1 MDNEIVVTNDGS
13 HSIYNPRVNETYH
26 SKHGAIVE
34 AEHVFI
40 KNGLFAENKMQFN
53 ILEVGFGT
61 GLNALL
67 TLQKSQQKEIDINY
81 HGIELYPVLEKSY
94 SQLNFTEL
102 IGEEKSKL
110 LQLHECE
117 WEKEHL
123 ITNLFKLTKNKIAL
137 ENYTSKTKFDIIYF
151 DAFSP
156 EKQPELWTAEVFQN
170 MYNLLNDDGFLV
182 TYCAKGVVKRT
193 MKAVGFEIIV
203 LDGPPGK
210 RQMTRVNKT
219 TSQKKHPKSISI
231 LCKQKR
237 K

>member
-1 MDNEIVVTNDGS
+1 MTNKLVITNDGS
-13 HSIYNPRVNETYH
+13 HSIFNPEVNETYH

-34 AEHVFI
+34 AEYVFI
-40 KNGLFAENKMQFN
+40 KNGLLAENKKQFS

-67 TLQKSQQKEIDINY
+67 TAQKAQQKKIDINY
-81 HGIELYPVLEKSY
+81 HGIELYPVPKESY
-94 SQLNFTEL
+94 IQLNFTEL

-110 LQLHECE
+110 LNLHECN
-117 WEKEHL
+117 WEEEHV
-123 ITNLFKLTKNKIAL
+123 INKFFKLTKNEIAL
-137 ENYTSKTKFDIIYF
+137 EKYTSKTKFDIIYF

-170 MYNLLNDDGFLV
+170 IYDLLKEDGFLV

-193 MKAVGFEIIV
+193 MKTVGFEIIV

-210 RQMTRVNKT
+210 RQMTRANKT
-219 TSQKKHPKSISI
+219 TSQK
-231 LCKQKR
+231 
-237 K
+237 

>member
-1 MDNEIVVTNDGS
+1 MTNKLVITNDGS
-13 HSIYNPRVNETYH
+13 HSIFNPEVNETYH

-34 AEHVFI
+34 AEYVFI
-40 KNGLFAENKMQFN
+40 KNGLLAENKKQFS

-67 TLQKSQQKEIDINY
+67 TAQKAQQKKIAINY
-81 HGIELYPVLEKSY
+81 HGIELYTVPKESY
-94 SQLNFTEL
+94 IQLNFTEL

-117 WEKEHL
+117 WEKEHV
-123 ITNLFKLTKNKIAL
+123 INNFFKLTKNEINL
-137 ENYTSKTKFDIIYF
+137 ENYTSKNKFDIIYF

-156 EKQPELWTAEVFQN
+156 EKQPELWTSEIFRN
-170 MYNLLNDDGFLV
+170 MYDLLKEDGFLV

-210 RQMTRVNKT
+210 RQMTRANKT
-219 TSQKKHPKSISI
+219 TSQK
-231 LCKQKR
+231 
-237 K
+237 

>member
-1 MDNEIVVTNDGS
+1 MTNKLVITNDGS
-13 HSIYNPRVNETYH
+13 HSIYNPEVNETYH

-34 AEHVFI
+34 AEYVFI
-40 KNGLFAENKMQFN
+40 KNGLLAENKKQFN

-67 TLQKSQQKEIDINY
+67 TAQKAQQKKIDINY
-81 HGIELYPVLEKSY
+81 HGIELYPVPKESY
-94 SQLNFTEL
+94 IQLNFTEL

-110 LQLHECE
+110 LNLHECN
-117 WEKEHL
+117 WEEEHV
-123 ITNLFKLTKNKIAL
+123 INKFFKLTKNEIAL

-170 MYNLLNDDGFLV
+170 MYDLLKEDGFLV

-193 MKAVGFEIIV
+193 MKTVGFEIIV

-210 RQMTRVNKT
+210 RQMTRANKT
-219 TSQKKHPKSISI
+219 TSQK
-231 LCKQKR
+231 
-237 K
+237 

>member
-1 MDNEIVVTNDGS
+1 MTNKLVITNDGS
-13 HSIYNPRVNETYH
+13 HSIFNPEVNETYH

-34 AEHVFI
+34 AEYVFI
-40 KNGLFAENKMQFN
+40 KNGLLAEKKKQFN

-67 TLQKSQQKEIDINY
+67 TAQKAQQKKIDIIY
-81 HGIELYPVLEKSY
+81 HGIELYPVTKENY

-110 LQLHECE
+110 LQLHVCN
-117 WEKEHL
+117 WEEEHL
-123 ITNLFKLTKNKIAL
+123 INNFFKLTKKKIAV

-156 EKQPELWTAEVFQN
+156 EKQPELWTVEIFQN
-170 MYNLLNDDGFLV
+170 MYDLLNENGFLV

-210 RQMTRVNKT
+210 RQMTRANK
-219 TSQKKHPKSISI
+219 
-231 LCKQKR
+231 
-237 K
+237 

>member
-1 MDNEIVVTNDGS
+1 MNNKIVITNDGS
-13 HSIYNPRVNETYH
+13 HSIFNAKVNETYH

-34 AEHVFI
+34 AEYVFI
-40 KNGLFAENKMQFN
+40 KNGLMAENKKQFN

-67 TLQKSQQKEIDINY
+67 TAQKAQQKKIAINY
-81 HGIELYPVLEKSY
+81 HGIELYPVPKESY
-94 SQLNFTEL
+94 IQLNFTEL

-117 WEKEHL
+117 WEKEHV
-123 ITNLFKLTKNKIAL
+123 INNFFKLTKNEINL
-137 ENYTSKTKFDIIYF
+137 ENYTSKNKFDIIYF

-170 MYNLLNDDGFLV
+170 MYELLKEDGFLV

-210 RQMTRVNKT
+210 RQMTRANKT
-219 TSQKKHPKSISI
+219 TSQK
-231 LCKQKR
+231 
-237 K
+237 

>member
-1 MDNEIVVTNDGS
+1 MTNKLVITNDGS
-13 HSIYNPRVNETYH
+13 HSIFNPEVNETYH

-34 AEHVFI
+34 AEYVFI
-40 KNGLFAENKMQFN
+40 KNGLLAENKKQFS

-67 TLQKSQQKEIDINY
+67 TAQKAQQKKIAINY
-81 HGIELYPVLEKSY
+81 HGIELYPVPKESY
-94 SQLNFTEL
+94 IQLNFTEL

-110 LQLHECE
+110 LNLHECN
-117 WEKEHL
+117 WEEEHV
-123 ITNLFKLTKNKIAL
+123 INKFFKLTKNEIAL

-156 EKQPELWTAEVFQN
+156 EKQAELWTAEVFQN
-170 MYNLLNDDGFLV
+170 MYNLLNEDGFLV

-193 MKAVGFEIIV
+193 MKAVGFEIVV

-210 RQMTRVNKT
+210 RQMTRANKT
-219 TSQKKHPKSISI
+219 TSQK
-231 LCKQKR
+231 
-237 K
+237 

>member
-1 MDNEIVVTNDGS
+1 MTNKLVITNDGS
-13 HSIYNPRVNETYH
+13 HSIFNPEVNETYH

-40 KNGLFAENKMQFN
+40 KNGLLAENKNQFN

-67 TLQKSQQKEIDINY
+67 TAQKAQQKKNTINY
-81 HGIELYPVLEKSY
+81 HGIELYPVPKESY

-102 IGEEKSKL
+102 IGEKKSKL
-110 LQLHECE
+110 LQIHECN
-117 WEKEHL
+117 WEEEHV
-123 ITNLFKLTKNKIAL
+123 INSFFKLTKNKIAL

-156 EKQPELWTAEVFQN
+156 EKQPELWTTEVFQN
-170 MYNLLNDDGFLV
+170 MYNLLNEDGFLV
-182 TYCAKGVVKRT
+182 TYCAKGIVKRT
-193 MKAVGFEIIV
+193 MKSVGFEIVV

-210 RQMTRVNKT
+210 RQMTRAN
-219 TSQKKHPKSISI
+219 KSII
-231 LCKQKR
+231 EK
-237 K
+237 

>member
-1 MDNEIVVTNDGS
+1 MTNKLVITNDGS
-13 HSIYNPRVNETYH
+13 HSIYNPEVNETYH

-34 AEHVFI
+34 AEYVFI
-40 KNGLFAENKMQFN
+40 KNGLLAENKKQFN

-67 TLQKSQQKEIDINY
+67 TAQKAQQKKIDINY
-81 HGIELYPVLEKSY
+81 HGIELYPVPKESY
-94 SQLNFTEL
+94 IQLNFTEL

-110 LQLHECE
+110 LNLHKCN
-117 WEKEHL
+117 WEEEHV
-123 ITNLFKLTKNKIAL
+123 INKFFKLTKNEIAL

-170 MYNLLNDDGFLV
+170 MYDLLKEDGFLV

-193 MKAVGFEIIV
+193 MKTVGFEIIV

-210 RQMTRVNKT
+210 RQMTRANKT
-219 TSQKKHPKSISI
+219 TSQK
-231 LCKQKR
+231 
-237 K
+237 

>member
-1 MDNEIVVTNDGS
+1 MSNKLVITNDGS
-13 HSIYNPRVNETYH
+13 HSIFNPEVNETYH

-34 AEHVFI
+34 AEYVFI
-40 KNGLFAENKMQFN
+40 KNGLLAENKKQFN

-67 TLQKSQQKEIDINY
+67 TAQKAQQKKIAINY
-81 HGIELYPVLEKSY
+81 HGIELYPVPKESY
-94 SQLNFTEL
+94 IQLNFTEL

-110 LQLHECE
+110 LNLHECN
-117 WEKEHL
+117 WEEEHV
-123 ITNLFKLTKNKIAL
+123 INKFFKLTKNEIAL

-170 MYNLLNDDGFLV
+170 MYDLLKEDGFLV

-193 MKAVGFEIIV
+193 MKTVGFEIIV

-210 RQMTRVNKT
+210 RQMTRANKT
-219 TSQKKHPKSISI
+219 TSQK
-231 LCKQKR
+231 
-237 K
+237 

>member
-1 MDNEIVVTNDGS
+1 MTNKLVITNDGS
-13 HSIYNPRVNETYH
+13 HSIYNPEVNETYH

-34 AEHVFI
+34 AEYVFI
-40 KNGLFAENKMQFN
+40 KNGLLAENKKQFS

-67 TLQKSQQKEIDINY
+67 TAQKAQQKKISINY
-81 HGIELYPVLEKSY
+81 HGIELYPVPKESY
-94 SQLNFTEL
+94 IQLNFTKL

-110 LQLHECE
+110 LQLHECK
-117 WEKEHL
+117 WEKEH
-123 ITNLFKLTKNKIAL
+123 IINNFFKLTKNEIAL

-156 EKQPELWTAEVFQN
+156 KKQAELWTAEVFQN
-170 MYNLLNDDGFLV
+170 MYDLLKEDGFLV

-193 MKAVGFEIIV
+193 MKAVGFEIVV

-210 RQMTRVNKT
+210 RQMTRANKT
-219 TSQKKHPKSISI
+219 TSQK
-231 LCKQKR
+231 
-237 K
+237 

>member
-1 MDNEIVVTNDGS
+1 MENKLVITNDGS
-13 HSIYNPRVNETYH
+13 HSIFNPEVNETYH

-34 AEHVFI
+34 AEYVFI
-40 KNGLFAENKMQFN
+40 KNGLLAENKKQFS

-67 TLQKSQQKEIDINY
+67 TAQKAQQKKIAINY
-81 HGIELYPVLEKSY
+81 HGIELYPVPKESY
-94 SQLNFTEL
+94 IQLNFTEL

-110 LQLHECE
+110 LNLHECN
-117 WEKEHL
+117 WEEEHV
-123 ITNLFKLTKNKIAL
+123 INKFFKLTKNEIAL

-170 MYNLLNDDGFLV
+170 MYNLLNEDGFLV

-193 MKAVGFEIIV
+193 MKTVGFEIIV

-210 RQMTRVNKT
+210 RQMTRANKT
-219 TSQKKHPKSISI
+219 TSQK
-231 LCKQKR
+231 
-237 K
+237 